1 MADWIRLNSRKTIDE
16 FMESFG
22 GFHDACLREVSIATE
37 TYVGQS
43 GAMSCPAHLDTS
55 VLMWFQSQGAKHRA
69 VEIHCEGVSF
79 LQLSATPAGCDS
91 ILSAGVLSNEGAT
104 CRLGLSFVGG
114 PLVGAPN
121 SFVEI
126 APNDPHSAPD
136 IVIEAAS
143 MSWRPLAGAEGPT
156 LRYRQS

>member
-91 ILSAGVLSNEGAT
+91 ILSAGVLSNEGLRA
-104 CRLGLSFVGG
+104 GLV
-114 PLVGAPN
+114 
-121 SFVEI
+121 
-126 APNDPHSAPD
+126 SALSAGRWS
-136 IVIEAAS
+136 VHRTAS
-143 MSWRPLAGAEGPT
+143 SKSPRMIRTA
-156 LRYRQS
+156 RQTS